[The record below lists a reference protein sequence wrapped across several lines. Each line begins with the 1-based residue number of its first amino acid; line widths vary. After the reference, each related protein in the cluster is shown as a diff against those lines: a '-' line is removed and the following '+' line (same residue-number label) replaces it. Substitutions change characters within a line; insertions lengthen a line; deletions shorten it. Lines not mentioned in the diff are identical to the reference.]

1 MRFFPEPDSPAL
13 APFTQA
19 FLRVMFA
26 HVSFEHRVADLA
38 EVITLELGFG
48 ETTALFWSAKE
59 RPKKFR
65 KLCTQYQRKHVGGL
79 PEADAIAEYFDEAF
93 LLCGDRNWLAHGL
106 WWRFDANTG
115 VIDVHAVRV
124 RPGELL
130 NREFTVE
137 QIERIATAFADVE
150 VELWKLQKAIE
161 DRLPPEPL
169 PPELS
174 DAV

>member
-1 MRFFPEPDSPAL
+1 MRFFPEPNSPEL

-26 HVSFEHRVADLA
+26 HVGFDHRVADLA
-38 EVITLELGFG
+38 EVLTLEFGFG
-48 ETTALFWSAKE
+48 ETTALVWPAKE

-65 KLCTQYQRKHVGGL
+65 NAQHQGKHAGGL
-79 PEADAIAEYFDEAF
+79 PEADAIVQCFDEAY
-93 LLCGDRNWLAHGL
+93 LLCSDRNWLVHGL
-106 WWRFDANTG
+106 WWRFDANIG
-115 VIDVHAVRV
+115 AIDVHAVRV

-137 QIERIATAFADVE
+137 QIERVATAFADVE
-150 VELWKLQKAIE
+150 VKLSKLQSAIE
-161 DRLPPEPL
+161 DRLPREPL

-174 DAV
+174 QPG